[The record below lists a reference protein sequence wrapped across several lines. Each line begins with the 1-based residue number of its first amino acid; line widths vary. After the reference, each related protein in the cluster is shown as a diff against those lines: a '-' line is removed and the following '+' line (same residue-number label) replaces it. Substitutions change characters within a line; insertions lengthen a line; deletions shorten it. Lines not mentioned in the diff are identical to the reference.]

1 MNSSGGGA
9 LIVVSFLFALFL
21 HIIPLPYELRW
32 ARPEWVSMALI
43 YWIMVMPQ
51 KVGIGVAWVLGLLLD
66 GLEGAYLGQNALSLS
81 VLAYITLV
89 LHQRIRVFA
98 VWQQAFVVFVLIG
111 IQQLLCNWTQSL
123 QGGMA
128 QNLMFLVPALISALL
143 WPAMLAMLRGLRRDF
158 GLVKPI

>member
-1 MNSSGGGA
+1 MNSGGGGG
-9 LIVVSFLFALFL
+9 LILVSFLLALFL

-43 YWIMVMPQ
+43 YWIMAMPQ

-89 LHQRIRVFA
+89 LHRRIRVFV

-143 WPAMLAMLRGLRRDF
+143 WPAMLVMLRGLRQNF